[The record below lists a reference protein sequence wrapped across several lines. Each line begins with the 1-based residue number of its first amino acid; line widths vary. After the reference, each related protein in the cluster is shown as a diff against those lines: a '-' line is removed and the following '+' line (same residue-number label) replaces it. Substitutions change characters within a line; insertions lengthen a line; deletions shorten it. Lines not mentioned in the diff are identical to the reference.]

1 MSKGGVNVLDLPT
14 KGRCSLTEKGGEII
28 LNAGDPVSAMQAVAR
43 QANLQIGLT
52 PVEAERLVSAGRFKI
67 SLRYVNSL
75 SGATE
80 AVQRIDRLISEA
92 ARINHEGISKGRS
105 IWTTLG
111 LLVLAVVIG
120 AVMFVGTVVVL
131 DNIFGSNTLSQFLR

>member
-1 MSKGGVNVLDLPT
+1 MSKSGVNVLDLPT
-14 KGRCSLTEKGGEII
+14 EGRCSLTEKGGEII

-52 PVEAERLVSAGRFKI
+52 PTEAERLVSAGQFKI
-67 SLRYVNSL
+67 SLCYVNSL

-80 AVQRIDRLISEA
+80 AVQRIDRLISETA
-92 ARINHEGISKGRS
+92 LINHEGISKGHS

-120 AVMFVGTVVVL
+120 AIMFVGTVVLL
-131 DNIFGSNTLSQFLR
+131 DHVYGSRTLSQFLR